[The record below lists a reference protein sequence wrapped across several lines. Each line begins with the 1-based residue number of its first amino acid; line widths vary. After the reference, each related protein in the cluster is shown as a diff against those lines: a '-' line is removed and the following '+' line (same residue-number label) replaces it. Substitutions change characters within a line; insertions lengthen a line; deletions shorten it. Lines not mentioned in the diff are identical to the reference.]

1 MEEIALFVL
10 PMDPDG
16 DENEQV
22 KEIAEEK
29 SQHAEDVNSSFTKRE
44 LVEEDAG
51 KAPIRFTDVLGREYI
66 LPWTTMKNWTS
77 LENTLV
83 SAFLDIERIRPYV
96 MNGNYRLIG
105 PSNDVVL
112 PKDWESLVQPG
123 WEVQMQ
129 LWPVTETSEEDIES
143 SLGVATEWN
152 RQGLRARSP
161 VLQPEVESVVK
172 SRIPPIDNEVK
183 EDNGNI
189 VCICGTR
196 HEAGLKLQCNTC
208 KSWQHGICYYATEA
222 DRPDERDIV
231 CICGTRHEGGFL
243 VQCNTCKN
251 WQFDI
256 SDNVTEADL
265 HDDYQPQWL
274 DADQAKERQKKQVQ
288 PQGLGVVT
296 DTDAAAD
303 ERASLR
309 QRLREYEEEE
319 EHEAH
324 QRFLRRQEREE
335 EEARKHMENQAL
347 SNDQKEKK
355 EAEDRAKKEEQARID
370 SAMRERLERIGWS
383 QQEIELALDPEKAEK
398 EKKKKKKHRHAGDV
412 YIEDDIIV
420 VGAAPS
426 LPDAP
431 LAVAVGFPQHHV
443 PVYPR
448 IHRKYL
454 DIETLEHYRV
464 PWEFDRA
471 NPEYVI
477 LLREL
482 DKYET
487 DVLFEHT
494 RRRRGQKNEATL
506 ADVALPIKA
515 HYNID
520 GVGRIQSVA
529 TMKDKAGKQ
538 IDLDVADTA
547 EISEESQE
555 PRTSQ
560 RRDAEAFVQLKADLA
575 KMRLRKE
582 QGMKG
587 KGSQLQD
594 FNLYGDGNAEAQ
606 QTESF
611 SSNKD

>member
-16 DENEQV
+16 DEDDQV
-22 KEIAEEK
+22 KEIAEER
-29 SQHAEDVNSSFTKRE
+29 SEHAEDVNSNFTKRK
-44 LVEEDAG
+44 LEEDVG
-51 KAPIRFTDVLGREYI
+51 KTPIRFTDVLGREYI
-66 LPWTTMKNWTS
+66 LPWTTMKTWTS
-77 LENTLV
+77 LENILV

-105 PSNDVVL
+105 PSDDVIL

-129 LWPVTETSEEDIES
+129 LWPVTETSEEDIAS

-161 VLQPEVESVVK
+161 VLQPEAEPVVK
-172 SRIPPIDNEVK
+172 SCIPPIDNEVNEVK
-183 EDNGNI
+183 EDNGSI

-243 VQCNTCKN
+243 VQCSTCKN

-274 DADQAKERQKKQVQ
+274 DADQAKERQKEQVQ
-288 PQGLGVVT
+288 PQGLGVVA
-296 DTDAAAD
+296 DTHAAAD

-309 QRLREYEEEE
+309 HRLHEYEEEE

-335 EEARKHMENQAL
+335 EEEEEARKYMENQAL
-347 SNDQKEKK
+347 PNDQEDKK
-355 EAEDRAKKEEQARID
+355 EAEDRAKKEEQARRN

-383 QQEIELALDPEKAEK
+383 QKEIELELDPKKAEK

-412 YIEDDIIV
+412 YIEDDVVV
-420 VGAAPS
+420 VGAAP
-426 LPDAP
+426 DAP
-431 LAVAVGFPQHHV
+431 PAVAVDFPQHHV

-448 IHRKYL
+448 THRKYL

-494 RRRRGQKNEATL
+494 RRRRDQKNEATL
-506 ADVALPIKA
+506 ADVASSIKA
-515 HYNID
+515 DYNID
-520 GVGRIQSVA
+520 GVSQ
-529 TMKDKAGKQ
+529 TQ
-538 IDLDVADTA
+538 FL
-547 EISEESQE
+547 EIPEDFQE
-555 PRTSQ
+555 PRTGQ
-560 RRDAEAFVQLKADLA
+560 RRDAEALVQLKADLA
-575 KMRLRKE
+575 KMRLKKE

-587 KGSQLQD
+587 KGSQSQD
-594 FNLYGDGNAEAQ
+594 SNLYGDGNAEAQ

-611 SSNKD
+611 SLNKD